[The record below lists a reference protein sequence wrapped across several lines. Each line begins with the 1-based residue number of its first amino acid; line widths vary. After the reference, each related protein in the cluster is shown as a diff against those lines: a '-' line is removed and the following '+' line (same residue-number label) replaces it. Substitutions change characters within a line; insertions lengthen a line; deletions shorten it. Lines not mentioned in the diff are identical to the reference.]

1 MATRIGLAQHAD
13 RSQVEA
19 DTISY
24 SATTSSLTAGF
35 GSIHGNIHYLESLPY
50 KCTLKRIASTSTSSE
65 AGTVASTCNDSVRCF
80 CLPRVVDP
88 GKFREIADQLGAL
101 LMADV
106 APISALIAT
115 SSTFLRSSNPMSSR
129 SLPTRLCF
137 ARVRGY
143 SFSGTPRRIQTS
155 RRRSIWRF
163 LSGYP
168 RVLGLGKS
176 REIAGEVGAPLMA
189 DVAHKPVR
197 GPRVGMT
204 LFQVLRVVSRH
215 QGEDRHGGL
224 PRLATLTSQP
234 PNRQSGCS
242 VALGPH
248 S

>member
-129 SLPTRLCF
+129 SLPTRLCL

-155 RRRSIWRF
+155 RRRSIWR
-163 LSGYP
+163 
-168 RVLGLGKS
+168 VLLVIHVSSAWGSLGKLLAKLVHRS
-176 REIAGEVGAPLMA
+176 WQTLHTSPYAVHVWDCPFFKYFESYPDIKERIEIAVSPGLQ
-189 DVAHKPVR
+189 R
-197 GPRVGMT
+197 GPPNLQIGT
-204 LFQVLRVVSRH
+204 LAAQL
-215 QGEDRHGGL
+215 L
-224 PRLATLTSQP
+224 
-234 PNRQSGCS
+234 
-242 VALGPH
+242 
-248 S
+248 